1 MTMKRRVKFI
11 GVAASVIAL
20 LIAPAALAAATVTI
34 ESPRGGFTTKR
45 IQEIRG
51 SVAGFT
57 GSRATLV
64 MNGIP
69 QAIPLTAGRFSLNAV
84 VSPGVNIVE
93 VTAGD
98 ASDRVSFYAQVAPR
112 DVKVVLTWDT
122 PTDVDL
128 WVIDP
133 KGEKCYYAHRATK
146 SGGNLDV
153 DITAGYGPE
162 TFTMA
167 KALYGVYSVQVQYY
181 SSHEA
186 PVTRVNVY
194 VVLNEGSPR
203 EERSSFQFVMTKEHQ
218 VYHITQFQI
227 EGE

>member
-1 MTMKRRVKFI
+1 MIMKGKMKLI
-11 GVAASVIAL
+11 IAAAAIAL
-20 LIAPAALAAATVTI
+20 LIAPSALEAASVTI
-34 ESPRGGFTTKR
+34 ESPRGGFTTRR
-45 IQEIRG
+45 IQEVKG
-51 SVAGFT
+51 SIT
-57 GSRATLV
+57 GYAAARATLV

-69 QAIPLTAGRFSLNAV
+69 QTIPVTGGRFSVSAV

-93 VTAGD
+93 VSAGD

-133 KGEKCYYAHRATK
+133 RGEKCFYAHRSTK

-153 DITAGYGPE
+153 DITAGFGPE
-162 TFTMA
+162 TFSMA
-167 KALYGVYSVQVQYY
+167 TALPGVYSVQVQYY

-194 VVLNEGSPR
+194 VVLNEGGPR
-203 EERSSFQFVMTKEHQ
+203 EERSSHQFVMTKEHQ